1 MAIVPVK
8 TSMMSGYCECV
19 CGCYEL
25 CQVRDDELDR
35 VFCKRCSEEH
45 LDRNK
50 EVVAKIGKPAP
61 PAQGYD
67 KLPEGIKPPAL
78 KNTSTP

>member
-25 CQVRDDELDR
+25 CQVRDDELNR
-35 VFCKRCSEEH
+35 VFCTKCSEEH
-45 LDRNK
+45 LDKNQK
-50 EVVAKIGKPAP
+50 VVAAIPTIAP
-61 PAQGYD
+61 PAQGFD
-67 KLPEGIKPPAL
+67 KLPSGAKPPVL
-78 KNTSTP
+78 KANRTP